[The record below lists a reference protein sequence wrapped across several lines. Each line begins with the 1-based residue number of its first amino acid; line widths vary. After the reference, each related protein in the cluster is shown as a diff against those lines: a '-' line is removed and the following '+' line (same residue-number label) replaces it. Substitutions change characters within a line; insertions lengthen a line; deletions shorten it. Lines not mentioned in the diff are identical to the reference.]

1 MRLLA
6 MTVFAAAGDGDK
18 DATPPLHLE
27 HLSLYVAPA
36 QQKSRYVEPEAG
48 QLEKSV
54 TTLRKLVEPHTD
66 WCKVTYDKF
75 KSKVQSVVRCGN
87 DAYDYF
93 KNPRKDFYPRAGII
107 GLTGILGFVLARG
120 SRIKKLMY
128 PAGLMTVSASL
139 YYPEQ
144 AAVIFKST
152 GDTVYE
158 RAVQT
163 YAAVEK
169 ILKPASRTE
178 EGRDSE
184 TKPRGPQWDIR
195 RQEGKSHISKY
206 CILCSFDLCCQDY
219 RVYWIPRFLSLRPA
233 MACQKGFT
241 QNVDSCEYVDIYV
254 ENKYQMSY
262 FNIKSCFNTDQ
273 PLLNI

>member
-1 MRLLA
+1 MCVCAFNLDQHVWQKSLVTFVAFSIVASIIHYVPLQTPYMLSTRITLKVTASTMQRAMRLLA
-6 MTVFAAAGDGDK
+6 VTVFAAAGDGDK

-54 TTLRKLVEPHTD
+54 TTLRELVEPHTD

-75 KSKVQSVVRCGN
+75 KSKVQSVARCGN

-107 GLTGILGFVLARG
+107 GLTGILGLVLARG

-128 PAGLMTVSASL
+128 PAGLMAVSASL

-144 AAVIFKST
+144 AVVIFKST

-178 EGRDSE
+178 ENRDSE
-184 TKPRGPQWDIR
+184 TKPRGPQ
-195 RQEGKSHISKY
+195 
-206 CILCSFDLCCQDY
+206 
-219 RVYWIPRFLSLRPA
+219 
-233 MACQKGFT
+233 
-241 QNVDSCEYVDIYV
+241 
-254 ENKYQMSY
+254 
-262 FNIKSCFNTDQ
+262 
-273 PLLNI
+273 